1 MPHLAT
7 LVKSVIALSKSS
19 IWVEQADFGS
29 EVEVDGL
36 AGVGERENLMKTI
49 C

>member
-7 LVKSVIALSKSS
+7 LGKSVVALFDSS

-29 EVEVDGL
+29 EVEVEGP
-36 AGVGERENLMKTI
+36 AGVGERGNLMRTI